1 MTPETLPKPVPTG
14 PVPVTP
20 QRTTPC
26 AGLFGWRVPKD
37 SGGNDARSAKTTPV
51 HQRAR

>member
-1 MTPETLPKPVPTG
+1 MTPELPPKPAPTG
-14 PVPVTP
+14 PVPAAP
-20 QRTTPC
+20 RRTTPC

-37 SGGNDARSAKTTPV
+37 RTGNDAPSAKATPV